1 MFKFEGKS
9 PAEQFSNLVK
19 IWLLFMIVTFGGCA
33 AGWHLDTPYTEKT
46 SHNATL
52 EVAYSYQGSCDKYH
66 KCIEKWKGR
75 FKVEDGQRYDRDI
88 DGFFYHR
95 FVDEGRQP
103 MAAYITL
110 SKNDMGVETPG
121 WIKFLMFLGVLS
133 VMAAIAGGL
142 GLLFGSIDVEYE
154 QREWEREQE
163 QKERDAKW
171 TAKWGNM

>member
-1 MFKFEGKS
+1 
-9 PAEQFSNLVK
+9 
-19 IWLLFMIVTFGGCA
+19 
-33 AGWHLDTPYTEKT
+33 
-46 SHNATL
+46 
-52 EVAYSYQGSCDKYH
+52 
-66 KCIEKWKGR
+66 
-75 FKVEDGQRYDRDI
+75 
-88 DGFFYHR
+88 
-95 FVDEGRQP
+95 

-142 GLLFGSIDVEYE
+142 GLLFGSIDVEYK

>member
-1 MFKFEGKS
+1 
-9 PAEQFSNLVK
+9 
-19 IWLLFMIVTFGGCA
+19 
-33 AGWHLDTPYTEKT
+33 
-46 SHNATL
+46 
-52 EVAYSYQGSCDKYH
+52 
-66 KCIEKWKGR
+66 
-75 FKVEDGQRYDRDI
+75 
-88 DGFFYHR
+88 
-95 FVDEGRQP
+95 